1 MKGSTGFNL
10 SKHPRLDNHK
20 WPLSLLTLVPPSPT
34 PKRHQFTL
42 VVSFFKPDASDA
54 YPHPSVESPVYD
66 WKLSDLS
73 TYNSLYNSLYLSI
86 IVIDYFLYHV
96 VEHQGKHLIDQLT

>member
-10 SKHPRLDNHK
+10 SKHPNSTIIK
-20 WPLSLLTLVPPSPT
+20 WPLSPLTLVPPSPT
-34 PKRHQFTL
+34 LNGTSSTL

-54 YPHPSVESPVYD
+54 TPTHQVESPVYD

-73 TYNSLYNSLYLSI
+73 ITIHFMNSLYLSI
-86 IVIDYFLYHV
+86 IVIDYFL
-96 VEHQGKHLIDQLT
+96 TM